1 MKKCYKVVGFIK
13 IGNKYKRLYF
23 SCYSAD
29 DAIATVNLKWSLYN
43 NLFDKGKIEDFE
55 LGM

>member
-1 MKKCYKVVGFIK
+1 MKKCYNAVGFIK
-13 IGNKYKRLYF
+13 IHNKWKRLYF

-29 DAIATVNLKWSLYN
+29 DIIATVNLKWSLYN

-55 LGM
+55 LEM